1 MSLKSDSE
9 TRGGRSRAVIPPT
22 RPPEELLRDYIRAKD
37 ENRPHLIPRVFC
49 ESACL
54 EMRVKT
60 QNISFPAVSQGAAT
74 IADVL
79 SRRFNQTYENIY
91 TFYLDKPVAG
101 SANPPAVFACD
112 WLVGMSEKA
121 TGAVRVGC
129 GRYEWVFQQDAPHC
143 VERLAIT
150 IEAMQTLPAWRLPDV
165 LAWLLGLD
173 YPWSSARA
181 VYDSAPAITLL
192 DPVLRYL
199 SRDSRSPG

>member
-1 MSLKSDSE
+1 MSLKPDIV
-9 TRGGRSRAVIPPT
+9 T
-22 RPPEELLRDYIRAKD
+22 PEELLRDYLRAKD

-60 QNISFPAVSQGAAT
+60 PSISFPAMSQGAAT

-79 SRRFNQTYENIY
+79 VRRFNQTYENIY
-91 TFYLDKPVAG
+91 TFYLDKPPAG

-121 TGAVRVGC
+121 TGAVRVGA
-129 GRYEWVFQQDAPHC
+129 GRYEWVFAPEAPHR

-150 IEAMQTLPAWRLPDV
+150 IEAMQALPAGRLPEV
-165 LAWLLGLD
+165 LDWLLALD

-181 VYDSAPAITLL
+181 VCASAPQIALL
-192 DPVLRYL
+192 APVLRYL
-199 SRDSRSPG
+199 GRDVPVP

>member
-1 MSLKSDSE
+1 MNLKAESK
-9 TRGGRSRAVIPPT
+9 T
-22 RPPEELLRDYIRAKD
+22 PEELLRDYIHAKD

-79 SRRFNQTYENIY
+79 SRRFNQAYENIY
-91 TFYLDKPVAG
+91 TFYLDRPRAR

-121 TGAVRVGC
+121 TGEVRVGC
-129 GRYEWVFQQDAPHC
+129 GRYEWIFAQEPPHR

-150 IEAMQTLPAWRLPDV
+150 IEVMQTLPASRLPDI
-165 LAWLLGLD
+165 LAWLLALE
-173 YPWSSARA
+173 YPWSTADA
-181 VYDSAPAITLL
+181 ACAFAPSIASLE
-192 DPVLRYL
+192 PVMRYL
-199 SRDSRSPG
+199 NRRAG

>member
-1 MSLKSDSE
+1 MGLEPAIE
-9 TRGGRSRAVIPPT
+9 T
-22 RPPEELLRDYIRAKD
+22 PEDLLRDYIRAKD
-37 ENRPHLIPRVFC
+37 GNRPHLISGVFG

-79 SRRFNQTYENIY
+79 VRRFNQTYENIY
-91 TFYLDKPVAG
+91 TFYLARPPAG
-101 SANPPAVFACD
+101 LACPPAVFACD

-121 TGAVRVGC
+121 TGEVRVGC
-129 GRYEWVFQQDAPHC
+129 GRYEWVFQQEPPHR

-150 IEAMQTLPAWRLPDV
+150 IEAMQTLPAWRLPDI
-165 LAWLLGLD
+165 LDWLLALD

-181 VYDSAPAITLL
+181 VCASAPAIASLE
-192 DPVLRYL
+192 PVLHYL
-199 SRDSRSPG
+199 RRPD